1 MSVARAFPASQ
12 APFPEVDHRLRRALG
27 GLARS
32 GVPWAVRLLFG
43 ATCTVPMS
51 RGSVRTLSALGVAGI
66 FAWAAVASE
75 SSRPVAA
82 AFAQIRDAATVAGG
96 SKRLETASDSSA
108 SVLRP
113 EQSLARFGPVGESTE
128 TARLAAETW
137 PVVVGRRP
145 RLRPSP
151 RRLLA
156 VLPTG
161 PFGFPVRGRV
171 SSPFGMR
178 VHPVTGG
185 YRLHRGVDL
194 AVPLGTPVASTA
206 AGRVAFVGHRGGYG
220 LAVMVD
226 HPTVSGSVSTLYGHL
241 TAVPSGLYVGQRIRR
256 GTVVGLSGGVGPN
269 AGVSTGPHV
278 HYEIRTGGVA
288 VDPAGTPQL
297 VRVRRSL
304 RLGRS
309 ARLHA
314 LRIRSVTAARAGR
327 RTASQGIP

>member
-1 MSVARAFPASQ
+1 
-12 APFPEVDHRLRRALG
+12 
-27 GLARS
+27 
-32 GVPWAVRLLFG
+32 
-43 ATCTVPMS
+43 MS
-51 RGSVRTLSALGVAGI
+51 RGSVRTLSALGVASV
-66 FAWAAVASE
+66 FAWGAVASE

-82 AFAQIRDAATVAGG
+82 AFAQIRDVAE
-96 SKRLETASDSSA
+96 RLETASDSSA
-108 SVLRP
+108 SVPQP
-113 EQSLARFGPVGESTE
+113 EQSLDRSYLVGESTE

-156 VLPTG
+156 VLPTR
-161 PFGFPVRGRV
+161 PFGYPVRGRV

-178 VHPVTGG
+178 VHPVTGK

-206 AGRVAFVGHRGGYG
+206 AGRVAFVGPRGGYG

-226 HPTVSGSVSTLYGHL
+226 HPTGSGSVSTLYGHL
-241 TAVPSGLYVGQRIRR
+241 TAVPSRLYVGQLINR

-278 HYEIRTGGVA
+278 HYEIRAGGVV
-288 VDPAGTPQL
+288 VDPAATPRL
-297 VRVRRSL
+297 VRVRRAV
-304 RLGRS
+304 RVGRS
-309 ARLHA
+309 AGLRA
-314 LRIRSVTAARAGR
+314 LRIRPVAADRAER
-327 RTASQGIP
+327 RAASQGIP